1 MNSETK
7 MYIINSEGKR
17 IEKIVPPELYSNYI
31 SMGWKVIEKEIKE
44 PKNLTK
50 IEKKFNKEVD

>member
-31 SMGWKVIEKEIKE
+31 SMGWKVVDEKIKE

-50 IEKKFNKEVD
+50 NEAKFNKEVD